1 MVQYPSM
8 RAELLETLRCLADR
22 EYQQRAWVDHN
33 YPPGVLDDSFDEAVH
48 FLFDD
53 TILAENSNATI
64 GVIVEDE
71 KEAGLIAA
79 VCRAIEQVFEASGT
93 ELSDQEYINSS
104 EWMNVVEAASF
115 ALQMITKEQLS
126 SPV

>member
-1 MVQYPSM
+1 M
-8 RAELLETLRCLADR
+8 RAELLETLRGLADR

-33 YPPGVLDDSFDEAVH
+33 YPPGVLYDSFDEAVH

-53 TILAENSNATI
+53 TILAENPNVAI

-71 KEAGLIAA
+71 KEARLIAA
-79 VCRAIEQVFEASGT
+79 VCTAIKQVFEALGT

-104 EWMNVVEAASF
+104 EWANVVDAAFF

-126 SPV
+126 SSV